1 MTTGSLCASALI
13 RLRVFCAASRVYVA
27 QALLQMFSLSVGI
40 VAGAALAV
48 WNQILGEREMNAEV
62 AYAAIAHGDDDI

>member
-1 MTTGSLCASALI
+1 
-13 RLRVFCAASRVYVA
+13 
-27 QALLQMFSLSVGI
+27 MFSLSVGI

>member
-1 MTTGSLCASALI
+1 MYCVSSRARALHHA
-13 RLRVFCAASRVYVA
+13 RL
-27 QALLQMFSLSVGI
+27 QLFSLSVGI
-40 VAGAALAV
+40 VAGAGLAV